1 MEGGG
6 VTPGESGQMVGMH
19 AWPGREASAGD
30 FDKLK
35 KQTPLP
41 QGIQIQFKKQQQ
53 QQMILSGST
62 KEECRRSRNK
72 ALCPPP

>member
-41 QGIQIQFKKQQQ
+41 QSIQIQF
-53 QQMILSGST
+53 
-62 KEECRRSRNK
+62 
-72 ALCPPP
+72 